1 MGFVIFISVIHIFVG
16 IKTQET
22 LSVHKK
28 LEIKHKSTSLFC
40 RKTEAEAAFQT
51 KPVFCFFFSKE

>member
-1 MGFVIFISVIHIFVG
+1 MGLVIFIIIIHIFVG

-28 LEIKHKSTSLFC
+28 FKHKSTSLFC
-40 RKTEAEAAFQT
+40 RKSEAEAAFQT
-51 KPVFCFFFSKE
+51 EPVFCFFFSKE